1 MKLYCLIVSLII
13 LIPTNGFAMRCDGKI
28 VSRESRPSDVRI
40 LCGEPQGINRYTE
53 YKVVPLVQT
62 IRDKHKKLITHT
74 DYVSV
79 PVNIEEWTYNFGPQN
94 LKQRLLFENGVLQE
108 IESLGYGD

>member
-1 MKLYCLIVSLII
+1 MKHPWFIVLV
-13 LIPTNGFAMRCDGKI
+13 LLLLPHVGFAMRCDGKI
-28 VSRESRPSDVRI
+28 VHRDSRPSDIRH

-53 YKVVPLVQT
+53 YKVIPLIQK
-62 IRDKHKKLITHT
+62 IRNKHKKLVTHT

-108 IESLGYGD
+108 IKSLGYGD